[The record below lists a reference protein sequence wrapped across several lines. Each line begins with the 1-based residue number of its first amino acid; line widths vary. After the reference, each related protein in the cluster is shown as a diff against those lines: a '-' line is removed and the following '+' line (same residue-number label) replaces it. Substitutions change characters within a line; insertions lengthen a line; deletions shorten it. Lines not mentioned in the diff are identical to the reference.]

1 MSIHGRGVDPH
12 GSLSG
17 VLRAATAPA
26 HPAELTGEQE
36 AVAAF
41 RDARSAP
48 RRSLLARILTVKAVI
63 IAAAAVSTGVVVAA
77 TGGGLP
83 WPHTSTRPP
92 AESPATVDPASVPA
106 PTQPAVPPSTS
117 SAQDPPGPA
126 TPPSTAT
133 PDGTGKEPGQ
143 RGGGPDD
150 RPRPGNGGDD
160 DKDSDKDKDDKGKTG
175 DSPITERVEPSNTTQ
190 TPDSSAR
197 GAVTA
202 VPPNGAKPPSQGG

>member
-26 HPAELTGEQE
+26 HPEELAGEQA

-41 RDARSAP
+41 RDAQPAP
-48 RRSLLARILTVKAVI
+48 RRSLLARILTVKAMV

-83 WPHTSTRPP
+83 WPSTPTRPP
-92 AESPATVDPASVPA
+92 AESPATPEPASVPA
-106 PTQPAVPPSTS
+106 VTQPAGPPSTPS
-117 SAQDPPGPA
+117 TTLTQEPPGPE
-126 TPPSTAT
+126 TPPSTAM
-133 PDGTGKEPGQ
+133 P
-143 RGGGPDD
+143 GGGGTA
-150 RPRPGNGGDD
+150 PRPDH
-160 DKDSDKDKDDKGKTG
+160 DKENDKPRQGKDEDEKDKDKTVTSQTDPHG
-175 DSPITERVEPSNTTQ
+175 PSGPTQ
-190 TPDSSAR
+190 TPGSSAR

-202 VPPNGAKPPSQGG
+202 VPPSGAKPPSQGG

>member
-1 MSIHGRGVDPH
+1 MSIHGRDVDPH
-12 GSLSG
+12 GSLTG

-26 HPAELTGEQE
+26 HPTELAGEQE

-41 RDARSAP
+41 RVAQSSP

-77 TGGGLP
+77 TGGLP
-83 WPHTSTRPP
+83 WPHTPTRPP

-106 PTQPAVPPSTS
+106 PTQPADPPSTS
-117 SAQDPPGPA
+117 STHELPGPE
-126 TPPSTAT
+126 TPPSTSV
-133 PDGTGKEPGQ
+133 PS
-143 RGGGPDD
+143 GPAPKQPHGEENDK
-150 RPRPGNGGDD
+150 PRPGQDE
-160 DKDSDKDKDDKGKTG
+160 KDNDKDKDRAGSSEDEPT
-175 DSPITERVEPSNTTQ
+175 EPSSTTQ